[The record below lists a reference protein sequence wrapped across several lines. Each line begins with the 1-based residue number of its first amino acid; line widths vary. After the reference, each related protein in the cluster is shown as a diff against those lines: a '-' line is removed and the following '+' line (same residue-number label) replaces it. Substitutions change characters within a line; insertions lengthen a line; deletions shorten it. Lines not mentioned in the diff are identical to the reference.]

1 MVVEGLHTAPA
12 LAALAREAGVDL
24 PITDAVCSV
33 IARSVDPRGARDAA
47 GARRA
52 GGRVLGGLPPRV
64 WPRQMAHAACA
75 IWHGGGADSPVHE
88 S

>member
-33 IARSVDPRGARDAA
+33 I
-47 GARRA
+47 
-52 GGRVLGGLPPRV
+52 
-64 WPRQMAHAACA
+64 
-75 IWHGGGADSPVHE
+75 GGASIPSAIATLLARAAPAGE
-88 S
+88 F